1 MVTRLFRSPRAQRG
15 ARPARAAPLPPRRR
29 SHARTPPSVLLF
41 LVPTFVLLITFSYI
55 PFVSAFAYAFSRWDG
70 LSETRD
76 FVFLDNFREMFAN
89 DEFLVSCG
97 NVAILLAAA
106 LVKTLTVPLLVAEL
120 LFAVRRSRRAY
131 AYRVLFVLP
140 MIVPALVF
148 MLIWQQFYGGDHG
161 LVNAVIRLF
170 GAPDFKHAWLGDSRT
185 ALGALI
191 FMGFPWVSPVAVLI
205 LLAGLLNIPPS
216 LLDAARADGAGIL
229 ARFVHID
236 LPLLLGQVKLLVVL
250 TIIGVIQEFQ
260 VQLVM
265 TGGGPGTA
273 TLTPGLHMFLY
284 AFSYG
289 RMGYASAVA
298 VVLFAVMLA
307 LTVINMRAIRSDIDY
322 AAA

>member
-1 MVTRLFRSPRAQRG
+1 MVARTHTAPGSARRAT
-15 ARPARAAPLPPRRR
+15 AHAARRR
-29 SHARTPPSVLLF
+29 SRAGTPRSVLLF
-41 LVPTFVLLITFSYI
+41 LVPTFVLLITFSYV

-70 LSETRD
+70 LSDSRE
-76 FVFLDNFREMFAN
+76 FVFLDNFREIFAN
-89 DEFLVSCG
+89 REFLVSCG
-97 NVAILLAAA
+97 NVAILLAAS

-120 LFAVRRSRRAY
+120 LFAVRRSRQAY
-131 AYRVLFVLP
+131 TYRVLFVLP

-148 MLIWQQFYGGDHG
+148 MLIWQQFYRGDHG

-170 GAPDFKHAWLGDSRT
+170 GDPEFKHAWLGNPRT
-185 ALGALI
+185 ALGALV

-216 LLDAARADGAGIL
+216 LLDAARADGAGIV

-236 LPLLLGQVKLLVVL
+236 LPLVLGQVKLLIVL

-265 TGGGPGTA
+265 TNGGPGTA

-298 VVLFAVMLA
+298 VVLFIVMLA
-307 LTVINMRAIRSDIDY
+307 LTFLNMRYIRSDTEY
-322 AAA
+322 AAS

>member
-1 MVTRLFRSPRAQRG
+1 MVTAESVPPRPTEPSAPRA
-15 ARPARAAPLPPRRR
+15 ARRR
-29 SHARTPPSVLLF
+29 GSAKTPRSVLLF
-41 LVPTFVLLITFSYI
+41 LVPTFVLLITFSYV

-70 LSETRD
+70 LSDARQ
-76 FVFLDNFREMFAN
+76 FVFLDNFREIFAN
-89 DEFLVSCG
+89 REFLVSCG

-120 LFAVRRSRRAY
+120 LFAVRRSRLAY
-131 AYRVLFVLP
+131 TYRVLFVLP

-148 MLIWQQFYGGDHG
+148 MLIWQQFYRADHG
-161 LVNAVIRLF
+161 LVNGVIRLF
-170 GAPDFKHAWLGDSRT
+170 GDPEFKHAWLGDPRT
-185 ALGALI
+185 ALGALV

-205 LLAGLLNIPPS
+205 LLAGLLNIPQS

-229 ARFVHID
+229 ARFVHVD
-236 LPLLLGQVKLLVVL
+236 LPLVLGQVKLLIVL

-265 TGGGPGTA
+265 TNGGPGTA
-273 TLTPGLHMFLY
+273 TMTPGLHMFLH
-284 AFSYG
+284 AFNYG

-298 VVLFAVMLA
+298 VVLFVVMLT
-307 LTVINMRAIRSDIDY
+307 LTVLNMRYIRSDIDY